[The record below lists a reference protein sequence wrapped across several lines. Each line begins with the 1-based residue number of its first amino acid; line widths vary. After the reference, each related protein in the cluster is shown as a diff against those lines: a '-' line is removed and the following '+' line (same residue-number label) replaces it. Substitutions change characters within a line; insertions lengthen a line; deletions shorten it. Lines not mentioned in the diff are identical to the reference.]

1 MGQVA
6 IFSGAQRRRRW
17 GLDEKRAVVEAAFA
31 PGATVVHVA
40 RAADVAPGQIYR
52 WRQELTGSVPAG
64 FARVDVQ
71 RDERGSAVADPVLV
85 VELSGAVVR
94 IMAAAPP
101 ALAGAILQ
109 ALR

>member
-1 MGQVA
+1 MSQVT

-17 GLDEKRAVVEAAFA
+17 SLDEKRALVAAAFA
-31 PGATVVHVA
+31 PGAAVGPVA

-52 WRQELTGSVPAG
+52 WRQELTDTVPAG
-64 FARVDVQ
+64 FARVAVHGDAA
-71 RDERGSAVADPVLV
+71 GGAVADAVLV

-101 ALAGAILQ
+101 ALASAVLQ